1 MTKEGKQ
8 YILLKHLQRQLDLQE
23 TVVKELPTKDDGL
36 DSSGVLNRTLAQSM
50 QFMFQGFQQS
60 WPPVCQSVLSQPRFT
75 VLHFGSCP
83 AQFKVN
89 EIPVFHVPPRQS
101 SGVNHD
107 GSNMTEFSYMNYD
120 NQNGWIIAIDCNE
133 ISVNYLKSY
142 FSCIFV

>member
-60 WPPVCQSVLSQPRFT
+60 
-75 VLHFGSCP
+75 
-83 AQFKVN
+83 
-89 EIPVFHVPPRQS
+89 
-101 SGVNHD
+101 
-107 GSNMTEFSYMNYD
+107 
-120 NQNGWIIAIDCNE
+120 
-133 ISVNYLKSY
+133 
-142 FSCIFV
+142 